1 MAKSERQGS
10 SYTGL
15 MGKTGL
21 AATSIFLGRQ
31 IEKQLASKGV
41 YGRQNPGP
49 PKDVHI
55 LILGTSKYI
64 LPYSCD

>member
-21 AATSIFLGRQ
+21 AAMSIFLGEAERKTAGQ
-31 IEKQLASKGV
+31 
-41 YGRQNPGP
+41 
-49 PKDVHI
+49 
-55 LILGTSKYI
+55 
-64 LPYSCD
+64 